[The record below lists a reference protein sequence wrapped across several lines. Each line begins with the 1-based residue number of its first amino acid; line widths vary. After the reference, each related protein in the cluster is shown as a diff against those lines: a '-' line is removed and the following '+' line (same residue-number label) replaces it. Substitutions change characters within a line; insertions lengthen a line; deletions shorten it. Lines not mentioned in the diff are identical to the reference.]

1 MKNIFFYI
9 IIYLFISLNGYSS
22 TITNDIGRDSIN
34 DGPYIF
40 KRHDKFKVKWVE
52 KGELYKKTVTADNFQ
67 ELKTQ
72 FNLSFTYQ
80 DLLNSYILKP
90 EFNQDFENVD
100 SIAVISDIHGEFNG
114 YINLLKAARVIDD
127 SLKWSFGTGHLVVLG
142 DVFDRGDMVTEVFWH
157 VFGLEQQAKDAGGMV
172 HVIVGNHESLIL
184 GKDLFYTHPKYIEVD
199 TIAHTTYFD
208 LYSRRS
214 VLGSWLRTK
223 PIIIS
228 INNNIYIHAGLSFE
242 MVKRKLPIPEINEI
256 FYQKIL
262 GKDEETIA
270 LYEKLNFL
278 NGDDG
283 PLWYRGYFNDS
294 TFNEKT
300 LDAVLGFYGKEKI
313 IVGHTTFKEIITLF
327 NDKIIAV
334 DAGLMD
340 KLPGEVLLWEK
351 GVFYR
356 VMISGKRLKI

>member
-1 MKNIFFYI
+1 MKNILYYILICFFI
-9 IIYLFISLNGYSS
+9 NLNSYSS
-22 TITNDIGRDSIN
+22 TIINDIGRDSVN

-40 KRHDKFKVKWVE
+40 KKHDKLKAKWVD
-52 KGELYKKTVTADNFQ
+52 KGELYNKIITAGNFQ

-80 DLLNSYILKP
+80 DLLNTYKLKP

-100 SIAVISDIHGEFNG
+100 SIAVISDIHGEYNS
-114 YINLLKAARVIDD
+114 YINLLKAAGVIDEN
-127 SLKWSFGTGHLVVLG
+127 LKWSFGTGHLVILG

-184 GKDLFYTHPKYIEVD
+184 GRDLFYTHDKYKEVD
-199 TIAHTTYFD
+199 TIAHTNYFD
-208 LYSRRS
+208 LYSQKS
-214 VLGSWLRTK
+214 VLGRWLRTK
-223 PIIIS
+223 PIIVT
-228 INNNIYIHAGLSFE
+228 INNNIYTHAGLSIE
-242 MVKRKLPIPEINEI
+242 MVKRNLPIPDINKI

-262 GKDEETIA
+262 GKKSETIE
-270 LYEKLNFL
+270 LYEKLDFL
-278 NGDDG
+278 NGDNG

-294 TFNEKT
+294 TFNENT
-300 LDAVLGFYGKEKI
+300 LDTVLSFYGKGKI
-313 IVGHTTFKEIITLF
+313 IVGHTTFKEIKTLF
-327 NDKIIAV
+327 NDKIFGV

-340 KLPGEVLLWEK
+340 KLPGEILLWKK

-356 VMISGKRLKI
+356 VMISGKRTRF